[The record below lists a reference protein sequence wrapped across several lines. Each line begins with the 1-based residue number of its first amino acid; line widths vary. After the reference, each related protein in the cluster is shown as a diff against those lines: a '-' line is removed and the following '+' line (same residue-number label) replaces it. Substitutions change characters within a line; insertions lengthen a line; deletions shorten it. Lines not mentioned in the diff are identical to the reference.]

1 MQKITKSSTAEYFAK
16 NLQQVGF
23 SSPTK
28 AVLTTLKESV
38 DNSLDACEDSGI
50 APDIKI
56 QIKKEGQG
64 SSRNTDLISIVVED
78 NGPGLEEKNIQ
89 RVFGEY
95 LASSKFGRGRCSRG
109 QQGIGISAATT
120 WAQLTN
126 ARGVH
131 VISKTKKMNEA
142 VSVVV
147 DMDIKNNKGLLKN
160 KKMIS
165 IDKKQ
170 GLKVEFF
177 IDGRVQLNGEGGL
190 ITYLEGTALVNP
202 HLEMEYKLLDQE
214 TRKIQR
220 VSSIVPQ
227 IPPPALPHPH
237 TMKLGEFLQHAGLYG
252 RIRLKIFL
260 KTAFSRITDKSLKEM
275 IQEGLREQILN
286 KTLTSIG
293 EKEYKNV
300 FSILHKTPL
309 SNPSTKSVLA
319 VGEESLAESIH
330 RLGDIDF
337 FSVITRKPRICDYKS
352 VVVEVA
358 IARLKNKK
366 KEDESIQLLRFAN
379 RVPLQFDKASC
390 AITKAVESVN
400 WRAYGLSQSKKSLP
414 VGPFVFAVAVTSPF
428 IKFKNASKETIDASE
443 ELVEEIRLA
452 LMQTGQKLKRH
463 IRKEK
468 NTEDLLRKKQ
478 YIEKF
483 APILIRKIKDITG
496 ASKAEIDKGEKG
508 LYAILSKDAV
518 KAEKALGE
526 AKLQLEE
533 MKAKRQAKDRLAPFQ
548 ENKTEE
554 EIDKDIANQ
563 SQVKSETEEETD
575 KDIANQSQVKSET
588 EEETDKDIADQ
599 SQVKSEIE
607 EEIDK
612 DIADQSQVKSEIEEE
627 TDKDIADQSQVK
639 SEIEEEIDKDI
650 ADQSQ
655 VDPFSKKLKKQKR
668 ILNSSKLRGKTRSG
682 KKYKMRQNS
691 SSSIEK
697 NKVSKKT
704 NKLSKKIMS
713 KKQISLF

>member
-1 MQKITKSSTAEYFAK
+1 MCKKSPKAAQLNIFQKIYSRLVF
-16 NLQQVGF
+16 LL
-23 SSPTK
+23 PLRLW
-28 AVLTTLKESV
+28 LTTLKESV
-38 DNSLDACEDSGI
+38 DNSLDACEDLGI
-50 APDIKI
+50 APEIKI

-64 SSRNTDLISIVVED
+64 SSRNTDLISISVED

-126 ARGVH
+126 ARGVY
-131 VISKTKKMNEA
+131 VISKTKSMKEA

-147 DMDIKNNKGLLKN
+147 DMDIKNNKGILKH
-160 KKMIS
+160 KKKIS
-165 IDKKQ
+165 IDKTQ

-177 IDGRVQLNGEGGL
+177 IDGRVQLRGEGGL

-214 TRKIQR
+214 ARKIER

-227 IPPPALPHPH
+227 IPPSALPHPH

-252 RIRLKIFL
+252 RITLRKFL
-260 KTAFSRITDKSLKEM
+260 RTAFSRITDKSLKQM
-275 IQEGLREQILN
+275 VQEGLTSQLF
-286 KTLTSIG
+286 KKSLTGIG
-293 EKEYKNV
+293 DQEYKKV
-300 FSILHKTPL
+300 FSILHKVPL

-319 VGEESLAESIH
+319 VGEEGLSESIH
-330 RLGDIDF
+330 RFGDIDF

-358 IARLKNKK
+358 IARLKNKSR
-366 KEDESIQLLRFAN
+366 EDETIQLLRFAN

-400 WRAYGLSQSKKSLP
+400 WRTYGLSQSKKSLP
-414 VGPFVFAVAVTSPF
+414 IGPFVFAVAVTSPF

-483 APILIRKIKDITG
+483 APILIRKIKDISG
-496 ASKAEIDKGEKG
+496 ASQKEIDKGEKG

-518 KAEKALGE
+518 KAEKALVE
-526 AKLQLEE
+526 AQMQLEE
-533 MKAKRQAKDRLAPFQ
+533 MKAKRQGKSRFSPSPTEKPAEGDAEENPVEKSQKPPLETKAPEFIK
-548 ENKTEE
+548 ENLSLKKE
-554 EIDKDIANQ
+554 
-563 SQVKSETEEETD
+563 
-575 KDIANQSQVKSET
+575 
-588 EEETDKDIADQ
+588 
-599 SQVKSEIE
+599 
-607 EEIDK
+607 
-612 DIADQSQVKSEIEEE
+612 
-627 TDKDIADQSQVK
+627 
-639 SEIEEEIDKDI
+639 
-650 ADQSQ
+650 
-655 VDPFSKKLKKQKR
+655 SKKGVKKIVLKKA
-668 ILNSSKLRGKTRSG
+668 
-682 KKYKMRQNS
+682 KKS
-691 SSSIEK
+691 L
-697 NKVSKKT
+697 KKGA
-704 NKLSKKIMS
+704 LSKKQMS
-713 KKQISLF
+713 FF